1 MLKVIPLNE
10 ALERILKQA
19 GKAEHSSRL
28 VPLDSA
34 AGCVLAKDAS
44 SGEDLPSFS
53 RSMVDGYAVLASDT
67 FGASTA
73 QPSLLRLKGEVK
85 MGEQAG
91 FSLDPGEC
99 AAVWT
104 GGELPQ
110 GADAVV
116 MAEETE
122 TFPGGWIAVNSPS
135 APGNHVVFRGDDIAL
150 GEIAVSAGKKLT
162 PRDIGAL
169 AVIGCAT
176 VLVYD
181 APRVGVLST
190 GDELI
195 DCGKTPAGAQI
206 WDCNAP
212 MLTAACRS
220 LGAEA
225 HFCGRVPDD
234 EEALLGAM
242 REGAASSDLLLLSGG
257 SSAGAKDA
265 AERCLSTL
273 GETFFHGVAVKP
285 GKPVLAG
292 RIGRT
297 LVICLPGHP
306 AAAYLMFHVLVRPAL
321 AAMQGTELQDEKVPA
336 KLHSTLPSNHGREE
350 LVPVR
355 LENGAAVPI
364 TAKSGLVIPL
374 ARADGYIRIPR
385 DTEGLM
391 RGAAVDVILF

>member
-1 MLKVIPLNE
+1 MLKVISLDE
-10 ALERILKQA
+10 ALEQILRQA
-19 GKAEHSSRL
+19 RKTVLSSRL
-28 VPLDSA
+28 VPLDLA
-34 AGCVLAKDAS
+34 VGRTLAKDAA
-44 SGEDLPSFS
+44 SGEDLPAFS

-67 FGASTA
+67 FGASAA

-110 GADAVV
+110 GADAMV

-122 TFPGGWIAVNSPS
+122 TFPGGWIAVNSPG
-135 APGNHVVFRGDDIAL
+135 APGNHVVFRGDDISS
-150 GEIAVSAGKKLT
+150 GEVAVSAGKKLT

-169 AVIGCAT
+169 AAIGCASAP
-176 VLVYD
+176 VYA

-195 DCGKTPAGAQI
+195 DCGEKPAGAQI
-206 WDCNAP
+206 RDCNAP
-212 MLTAACRS
+212 MLSAACRS
-220 LGAEA
+220 LGAEV
-225 HFCGRVPDD
+225 HFYGRVPDD
-234 EEALLGAM
+234 EDTLLGAM
-242 REGAASSDLLLLSGG
+242 QKGAASSDLLLLSGG

-265 AERCLSTL
+265 AARCLSKL

-292 RIGRT
+292 RIKNA
-297 LVICLPGHP
+297 LVVCLPGHP

-321 AAMQGTELQDEKVPA
+321 AAMQGMDLPETKVSA
-336 KLHSTLPSNHGREE
+336 TLYSTLPSNHGREE

-355 LENGAAVPI
+355 LENGMAVPI
-364 TAKSGLVIPL
+364 TAKSGLVVPL
-374 ARADGYIRIPR
+374 ALADGYIRIPR

-391 RGAAVDVILF
+391 RGAPVDVILF